1 MATHAELNQKLHAA
15 IGVFVS
21 EFAALESIQLMH
33 VLTVLSYDQTL
44 ALGLGGL
51 MELHNKIE
59 LIKHMARER
68 DVRDKLLSALTKALN
83 KANAIG
89 EKRNLIVH
97 NAASLFLMPA
107 VAGFPTDPVLGV
119 NIPPNRRKLKVG
131 ASLRERARAMVMEL
145 TEINGYTRELIE
157 LNRTLQ
163 KLIAPLHEHMGRG
176 AATGNPPA

>member
-1 MATHAELNQKLHAA
+1 MVTHAELNQRLHAA

-33 VLTVLSYDQTL
+33 VLTVLSLDQTL

-68 DVRDKLLSALTKALN
+68 DVRGGLLSDLTKALN
-83 KANAIG
+83 KAKSIG
-89 EKRNLIVH
+89 EKRNVIVH
-97 NAASLFLMPA
+97 NAASLFMMPA
-107 VAGFPTDPVLGV
+107 DAGFSSDPVLGV
-119 NIPPNRRKLKVG
+119 NIPPSKRKLKVG

-145 TEINGYTRELIE
+145 SEIDGYTRELVE
-157 LNRTLQ
+157 LNKALQ
-163 KLIAPLHEHMGRG
+163 KLIAPLHAHMGRS
-176 AATGNPPA
+176 